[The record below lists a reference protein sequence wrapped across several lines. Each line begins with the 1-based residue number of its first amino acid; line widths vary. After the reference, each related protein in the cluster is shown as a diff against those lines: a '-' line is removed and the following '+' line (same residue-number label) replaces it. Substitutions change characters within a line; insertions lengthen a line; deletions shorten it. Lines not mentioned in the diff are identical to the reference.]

1 MSKAIPILDPDAKRA
16 SKIDAIIYQIH
27 AASRQEGGWNLA
39 LEEIREL
46 LHGQLATLAKY
57 HFLTGQGEKLVV
69 TPPCE
74 EFRTAY
80 AAEHA
85 VRNPW
90 FFSSQDYPPGRV
102 MSGEELLHPSELQR
116 SDFYQRFLHRY
127 NLLHRLCGVLL
138 HENDIVYYLALYRS
152 PQQPAFDSSDK
163 TILRTLLKHCS
174 LAFAHERDWLRV
186 HSLQQAIQT
195 VVDRISMAVF
205 LVDAEARVVFSN
217 QTAEQLLAQHDGLF
231 LRDNCVRA
239 TVRTENRALL
249 EAIAEIAAPD
259 SPIKS
264 SRSGTQS
271 STADAATKVITLLGA
286 RKLPPLVVTVRAIGN
301 TRASEL
307 GSRHSLAALVINN
320 PATVQDAHDC
330 ALTQLYQL
338 TPAQARL
345 TTLIVAGHTLAHA
358 ARELNVSENTV
369 RSHLKQIFQKT
380 ETHSQMELVHLHT
393 RICIG

>member
-1 MSKAIPILDPDAKRA
+1 MSKAIPTINSDAKHA
-16 SKIDAIIYQIH
+16 SKIDAVIYQIH
-27 AASRQEGGWNLA
+27 AASHREGGWSLA
-39 LEEIREL
+39 LEGMREL

-57 HFLTGQGEKLVV
+57 HFLTGRGEKLVV
-69 TPPCE
+69 TPSCD

-80 AAEHA
+80 AAEYA

-90 FFSSQDYPPGRV
+90 FFSSQDYPAGRV
-102 MSGEELLHPSELQR
+102 MSGEELLHPDELQR
-116 SDFYQRFLHRY
+116 SDFYQRFLRRY

-138 HENDIVYYLALYRS
+138 REDDIAYYLALYRS
-152 PQQPAFDSSDK
+152 PQQPAFDSGDK
-163 TILRTLLKHCS
+163 ATLQILLRHCS
-174 LAFAHERDWLRV
+174 LAFTHERDWLRT

-205 LVDAEARVVFSN
+205 LVDTEARVVFSN
-217 QTAEQLLAQHDGLF
+217 QAAEQLLVQHDGLT

-249 EAIAEIAAPD
+249 EAIEEMAAADNPAGAESFAAE
-259 SPIKS
+259 S
-264 SRSGTQS
+264 
-271 STADAATKVITLLGA
+271 ATKIITLLGA
-286 RKLPPLVVTVRAIGN
+286 RKQPPLVVTVRAIGN
-301 TRASEL
+301 TRSSQL
-307 GSRHSLAALVINN
+307 GSGQSLAALVINN
-320 PATVQDAHDC
+320 PATVQDSHDC

-338 TPAQARL
+338 TPAQTRL

-358 ARELNVSENTV
+358 ARELKVSENTV